1 MPNAKLLSCSFKK
14 IEDGQPCIDEVG
26 DIRCALQE
34 LISFPTLMMFLM
46 DYSFVLRASYF
57 FAVLAALAAHSA
69 RKCMQAACIRQHS
82 TSTVHRVAENHFL
95 CPDRNVSELAPY
107 NLQEQGLY
115 RGNVP
120 QARDWLRAWN
130 SCQTAASFIR
140 IFQAYLPY
148 VKNNKSAFQ
157 KHFKSILFLHF
168 KTICFGT
175 LHPKCISKAFQ
186 FSCSPSAEC

>member
-1 MPNAKLLSCSFKK
+1 M
-14 IEDGQPCIDEVG
+14 G

-57 FAVLAALAAHSA
+57 FAVLSALAAHSA

-82 TSTVHRVAENHFL
+82 ASTVHRMAENHFL

-107 NLQEQGLY
+107 NLQEQDLY

-130 SCQTAASFIR
+130 SCQTAASF
-140 IFQAYLPY
+140 
-148 VKNNKSAFQ
+148 NKAQ
-157 KHFKSILFLHF
+157 KHYETEDYAAGRPCSVSRKNILFPQYRCKF
-168 KTICFGT
+168 YIG
-175 LHPKCISKAFQ
+175 KCERISF
-186 FSCSPSAEC
+186 